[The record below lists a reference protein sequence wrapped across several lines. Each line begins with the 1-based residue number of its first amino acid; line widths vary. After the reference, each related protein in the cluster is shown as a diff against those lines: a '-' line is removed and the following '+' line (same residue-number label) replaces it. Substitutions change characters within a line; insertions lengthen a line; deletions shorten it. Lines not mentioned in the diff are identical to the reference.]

1 MPTSGVYGLTEI
13 EEIVEHAQ
21 KAGLD
26 AMRCP
31 RDGARLVY
39 DILTFQQVERDK
51 KGRGVKRGD
60 FMDVQTIS
68 IACPECSTMAG
79 GVSVT

>member
-13 EEIVEHAQ
+13 EEVVEQAQ

-31 RDGARLVY
+31 RDGARLAY
-39 DILTFQQVERDK
+39 EILGFQQVERGE
-51 KGRGVKRGD
+51 KGRGVKHGD
-60 FMDVQTIS
+60 FDDVHTIS
-68 IACPECSTMAG
+68 IECPECSTVAG

>member
-1 MPTSGVYGLTEI
+1 MPKSGVYDLTEI
-13 EEIVEHAQ
+13 EKIVEQAQ

-39 DILTFQQVERDK
+39 DILTFQQVERDE
-51 KGRGVKRGD
+51 KGRGVKHGD
-60 FMDVQTIS
+60 FDDVHTIS
-68 IACPECSTMAG
+68 IECPECSTVAG